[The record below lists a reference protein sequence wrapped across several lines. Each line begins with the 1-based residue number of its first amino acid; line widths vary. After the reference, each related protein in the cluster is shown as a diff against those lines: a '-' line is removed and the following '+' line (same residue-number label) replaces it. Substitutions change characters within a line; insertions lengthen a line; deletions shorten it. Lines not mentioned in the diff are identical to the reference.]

1 MLKEILES
9 RSLELP
15 NDYQD
20 WSGFLSELES
30 SLIVH
35 LGSIESAYCLH
46 GRVAQ
51 WLFDSLKPVAD
62 PGLRT
67 PLNSLSWVAVASGA
81 GTWLRGS
88 SKREGKGLSLKVL
101 PAYLN
106 RHFMRRTG
114 VKEKL
119 NFVLFFFSF
128 LYEK

>member
-35 LGSIESAYCLH
+35 LGSTESAYCLH

-67 PLNSLSWVAVASGA
+67 PLNSLSPGLRL
-81 GTWLRGS
+81 LRGPGRGCADLPS
-88 SKREGKGLSLKVL
+88 GKEK
-101 PAYLN
+101 AYL
-106 RHFMRRTG
+106 
-114 VKEKL
+114 
-119 NFVLFFFSF
+119 
-128 LYEK
+128 